1 MTIQPSLSL
10 SEISANG
17 ASVNNIFTEVFKK
30 LRDIKTEEKTLQAV
44 VEIVYQALK
53 CDRAVVY
60 SLQSDSHCKII
71 AEAVTP
77 GYAQT
82 LGTTIKDHCF
92 EEEYIE
98 QYRRGRIRAITDI
111 YQGGIDP
118 CYIESLEKIDVKSN
132 LVVPVVRQDN
142 SLYGLLVMH
151 QCSGKRQWQ
160 QPEVEFVLQVASW
173 MIEQLSQ
180 QQANSALKSQ
190 VEAMKQAQ
198 QLITEATHKIHGAE
212 TSLEVLQQGVDLA
225 KEILKCDRV
234 VVYGLQNPNMGEI
247 IAEATAP
254 ALAPILGTVINDP
267 CFEYRYRDQYQQ
279 GRISSIP
286 NIYEA
291 GMTDCYV
298 ENIAKLGVKSN
309 LVVPINWDNGTIYG
323 LLVAHQCFSFK
334 DWQPE
339 EIKYFQDI
347 ACHIGL
353 SLSKAKIKEQSQT
366 IETGRDQLNYIKTT
380 ISLAKSKI
388 HQIRHPIQNSGRI
401 LVEISN
407 LNKLLEREINQINQ
421 NGSPQTIK
429 DTKLI
434 QIIARKLMV
443 ITAKLTNSLSTV
455 NTSSNEA
462 NKVLEKAI
470 ANIEDNKSD
479 LVDF

>member
-298 ENIAKLGVKSN
+298 ENIAKLGLN
-309 LVVPINWDNGTIYG
+309 LIWLSRSTGTTVQY
-323 LLVAHQCFSFK
+323 
-334 DWQPE
+334 
-339 EIKYFQDI
+339 
-347 ACHIGL
+347 
-353 SLSKAKIKEQSQT
+353 
-366 IETGRDQLNYIKTT
+366 
-380 ISLAKSKI
+380 
-388 HQIRHPIQNSGRI
+388 
-401 LVEISN
+401 
-407 LNKLLEREINQINQ
+407 
-421 NGSPQTIK
+421 
-429 DTKLI
+429 
-434 QIIARKLMV
+434 
-443 ITAKLTNSLSTV
+443 TAY
-455 NTSSNEA
+455 
-462 NKVLEKAI
+462 
-470 ANIEDNKSD
+470 
-479 LVDF
+479 